1 MLESGRPVNQR
12 YDVLLVSMVRWQRMD
27 TMFIPAQSFTT
38 MSILQY
44 PHHPSRHLFFV
55 YYQWGSIINGGTIPK
70 PSRTNMGG
78 GFQKCGSEFKY
89 QTRSVPVSGQYIKEN
104 KYVVACMG
112 RNINE
117 WTQDVSLNSPSPQQC
132 QHITARSALWLT
144 KCTVPVAGVAL
155 PFDCLFYWVKEDV
168 VGNTCSG
175 SDSLCFLSFYNS
187 HIRAVSRP
195 VEPKRVYLITWFPRR
210 ETPKKRDNCNSL

>member
-70 PSRTNMGG
+70 PSRTNLGG

-89 QTRSVPVSGQYIKEN
+89 QTRSVLVSGQYIKEN
-104 KYVVACMG
+104 KC
-112 RNINE
+112 
-117 WTQDVSLNSPSPQQC
+117 
-132 QHITARSALWLT
+132 
-144 KCTVPVAGVAL
+144 
-155 PFDCLFYWVKEDV
+155 F
-168 VGNTCSG
+168 
-175 SDSLCFLSFYNS
+175 FLSGEKYKRMYPRCIPVQSISSTIPAHKSTLGTVADQVHGACGWCGSPVWLCILLSKRGRRWEHLFRIRLAVFPLILQHS
-187 HIRAVSRP
+187 HSSCFSSRRAQASLLNYMISTTGNP
-195 VEPKRVYLITWFPRR
+195 EKTWQ
-210 ETPKKRDNCNSL
+210 L